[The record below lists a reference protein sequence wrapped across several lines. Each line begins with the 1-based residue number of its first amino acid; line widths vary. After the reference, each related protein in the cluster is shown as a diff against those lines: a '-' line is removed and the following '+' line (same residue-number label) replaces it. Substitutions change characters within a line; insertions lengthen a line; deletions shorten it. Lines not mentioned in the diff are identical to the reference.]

1 MEDLLQTALTHS
13 TEVAFLVLFLL
24 VLAESTA
31 LVGLI
36 VPGTVLMIT
45 IGSLI
50 GAGKMDFWLACG
62 VGFVAALLGD
72 VFSYW
77 LGHRYRRQ
85 LHRLKLVR
93 RHRRLLLQ
101 ARDVL
106 RNHGPT
112 GIFVGRFLGPT
123 RPVLPMVAGMLSM
136 HPKRFMPACILA
148 CLLWSPLYFLPGIL
162 AGAAYGLGESNA
174 MHFPTLLLIAIA
186 LCITAVWMI
195 LRSLKHRLGS
205 KIFLFGAPASTLA
218 SAVAVYLLISHPH
231 ADNYGERL
239 WQVIT

>member
-85 LHRLKLVR
+85 LHRLKLGWSVPDDAFWSGCA
-93 RHRRLLLQ
+93 HQ
-101 ARDVL
+101 Q
-106 RNHGPT
+106 
-112 GIFVGRFLGPT
+112 LG
-123 RPVLPMVAGMLSM
+123 
-136 HPKRFMPACILA
+136 
-148 CLLWSPLYFLPGIL
+148 
-162 AGAAYGLGESNA
+162 
-174 MHFPTLLLIAIA
+174 
-186 LCITAVWMI
+186 
-195 LRSLKHRLGS
+195 
-205 KIFLFGAPASTLA
+205 
-218 SAVAVYLLISHPH
+218 
-231 ADNYGERL
+231 
-239 WQVIT
+239 